1 MRVHRF
7 ASICVCVVLGLMA
20 ALPLCAAD
28 NSGQPNG
35 YALTAWTTER
45 GLPPGD
51 VLVMTQDLDGYLW
64 VGTTS
69 GLARFDGLQFS
80 LWGTHG
86 EPALPVRSVPALIGA
101 HDGSLWIGF
110 GNPGGVSRFRNGQI
124 VHYSEQDGLPRGAI
138 AALIEDRHGTV
149 WAGGAGGLSRF
160 ADDRWEPMVGVA
172 GLPAAEISTLY
183 EDQRGVLWVGGAAG
197 VYRRETTTFEL
208 VDSSAAY
215 PRSLGEDGA
224 GTMWVTDLHRIVR
237 KVRAANA
244 PPLPPDVRLP
254 AAGWRLLH
262 DRDGSLWV
270 ASWASGLLRIRKP
283 AGGVAPVVERF
294 AYESKIGG
302 SPRSLFEDMDG
313 NIWVGMRGGGLLRVS
328 ESVLQNDIPLDGLT
342 TDGVRALSSAGD
354 GSVWVAT
361 EHNLHHF
368 SGSARKVYSLSQ
380 TIALHTDQTGTV
392 WAATTQDVVRVV
404 GDRVQT
410 VGLPQGLRFDSIA
423 SITTDPAGGLW
434 LCHVNQQ
441 GLMRWSGGRLSRFED
456 VPDVF
461 AKPCGYTYTD
471 RRGRVW
477 VGFIAGGVG
486 VYEDGHFRMHDEK
499 SGLVPGR
506 VVAISE
512 DRKGSVWVS
521 SVAGLSRFQNGRFTT
536 LTTVNGPFAG
546 VVPTL
551 VEDNDGYIW
560 MGVNAGAGLMRLNP
574 AEIDKVATNRSHEV
588 EYRLYDA
595 SDGLPGDFQ
604 WTSRPAAVRA
614 GDGRIWLATRAGAS
628 VIDPRQLPRIHRPAP
643 PRIDRVVVD
652 GRAIPSIGNIEL
664 PARTSNLQVDYGT
677 LSLSAATKL
686 RYRYMLE
693 GVNPEW
699 VDAGARRQATFA
711 NVPPGRY
718 RLRVSAT
725 NDGLWTE
732 ARFWDFSI
740 APPFYKTNRFYAL
753 CLISL
758 LLALGSTWWLRLR
771 AVQHQF
777 ALVIAERARVSREIH
792 DTLLQ
797 SLSAIGLELETIASQ
812 LDPSQQFPRDS
823 LRRLRQ
829 DVRRSVREARE
840 SIMELRSTRVERR
853 DLAEA
858 LRDLAARTKS
868 TEGVQLAVAVEVSG
882 QPRRCSAETED
893 ELLRIGQEA
902 VSNAVRHGRATK
914 IEVAL
919 DYGEDALSLRVS
931 DDGAGFVPAGF
942 PAGTGAHLG
951 LMNMKER
958 AEKIG
963 GHVRISSQP
972 GHGTAVL
979 AVAPLSSPSAAE
991 RSPA

>member
-20 ALPLCAAD
+20 ARPLCAAD

-86 EPALPVRSVPALIGA
+86 EPALPVRSVPALTGA

-160 ADDRWEPMVGVA
+160 ADDRWEPMGGVA

-183 EDQRGVLWVGGAAG
+183 EDQGGVLWVGGAAG

-244 PPLPPDVRLP
+244 PSLPPDVRLP

-262 DRDGSLWV
+262 GRDGSLWV

-283 AGGVAPVVERF
+283 AGGAASVVERF

-302 SPRSLFEDMDG
+302 APRSLFEDMDG

-423 SITTDPAGGLW
+423 SITTDPSGGLW

-456 VPDVF
+456 VPDVSGK
-461 AKPCGYTYTD
+461 ACGYTYTD

-477 VGFIAGGVG
+477 VGFIAGGVA
-486 VYEDGHFRMHDEK
+486 VYEDGHFRMYDEK

-551 VEDNDGYIW
+551 VEDNDGYMW

-588 EYRLYDA
+588 EYRLYDV

-628 VIDPRQLPRIHRPAP
+628 VIDPRQLPTIHRPAP

-652 GRAIPSIGNIEL
+652 GRAIPSAGKIEL

-693 GVNPEW
+693 GVNAEW
-699 VDAGARRQATFA
+699 VDAGPRRQATFA

-732 ARFWDFSI
+732 ARFWEFSI

-797 SLSAIGLELETIASQ
+797 SLGAIGLELETIASQ

-840 SIMELRSTRVERR
+840 SIMELRSTRLERR

-868 TEGVQLAVAVEVSG
+868 SEGVQLAVAVEVSG
-882 QPRRCSAETED
+882 QPRRCSAETEE

-902 VSNAVRHGRATK
+902 VSNAVRHGRPTK

-979 AVAPLSSPSAAE
+979 AVAPLSSPPAAE